1 MRWQCAR
8 RVGAR
13 SRARR
18 TWSTAL
24 SQSCSG
30 SRWRSSRRFRTGG
43 RGTRSGIGHRS
54 YGAAQT
60 TSCASQA
67 PSTSSTTSLHS
78 AHVLALGRERTR
90 FWSSLLT
97 PPHGSCGRRRRGE
110 RGEGRA
116 SPPSSLASLASQWS
130 ASVSA
135 SSSWSASR
143 SASVRRRPRRAPP
156 RWAGAAGDV
165 GAVAGAVDAGAEGV
179 GAAEGADVGRSSA
192 PLRAAA
198 PATMPRRRAAAQQRL
213 ERLTG
218 TRTRGARHQSAA
230 ITAAATARRRTRWRV
245 RTAAAGSAT
254 ALPAAPS
261 ISAPL
266 RCISFSL

>member
-1 MRWQCAR
+1 MATL
-8 RVGAR
+8 A
-13 SRARR
+13 
-18 TWSTAL
+18 AL
-24 SQSCSG
+24 APLLVLHVLTLVMLTLALAALVTLVATLPVSLC
-30 SRWRSSRRFRTGG
+30 
-43 RGTRSGIGHRS
+43 
-54 YGAAQT
+54 GAAT
-60 TSCASQA
+60 FVWYCSEW
-67 PSTSSTTSLHS
+67 H
-78 AHVLALGRERTR
+78 
-90 FWSSLLT
+90 
-97 PPHGSCGRRRRGE
+97 
-110 RGEGRA
+110 
-116 SPPSSLASLASQWS
+116 WS
-130 ASVSA
+130 ACIFVETDAQQGCPETPHWSIVACFLHESVDCA
-135 SSSWSASR
+135 KVEEAL
-143 SASVRRRPRRAPP
+143 AVCAT
-156 RWAGAAGDV
+156 AALLGAF

-179 GAAEGADVGRSSA
+179 GAAEDADVERSSA

-218 TRTRGARHQSAA
+218 TRGARHQSAA